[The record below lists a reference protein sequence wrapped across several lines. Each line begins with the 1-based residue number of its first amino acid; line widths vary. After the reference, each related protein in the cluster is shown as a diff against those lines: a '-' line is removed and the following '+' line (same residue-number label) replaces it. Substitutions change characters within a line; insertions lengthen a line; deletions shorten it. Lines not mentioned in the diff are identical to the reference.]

1 MSECT
6 PGPWVR
12 QGRTVFVTEDRHNA
26 AGTLYKVRRFQA
38 SVRGEGSATTEE
50 LEANARLIAAAPE
63 LREACEAIADAG
75 FPFDWDDY
83 PETSPRLRKLLK
95 AAIAKAR
102 GEQP

>member
-6 PGPWVR
+6 PGPWGYFKSVVGYYSVR
-12 QGRTVFVTEDRHNA
+12 QVHPCEPQGVWIPVAEVLDTH
-26 AGTLYKVRRFQA
+26 AGT
-38 SVRGEGSATTEE
+38 G
-50 LEANARLIAAAPE
+50 EANARLIAAAPE